1 MNNPYREEIQPGSLV
16 IGNKYNLE
24 ITRLIKDPYTSVPT
38 LYYNNMKF
46 LGHDTKNM
54 PGRRKKYI
62 LVFEDE
68 EGNNKQ
74 VLNTPENKI
83 YTTYTLKDQLKQSKD
98 LYALKVVDTAAGGI
112 DDLKK
117 EIGRYGGKK
126 KRKSRK
132 RRTRKQKGCKKKKSK
147 RSKK

>member
-1 MNNPYREEIQPGSLV
+1 MNNPYRKEIQPGFLK
-16 IGNKYNLE
+16 IGNKYDLE
-24 ITRLIKDPYTSVPT
+24 ITKRINNSVLKNP

-46 LGHDTKNM
+46 LGHVTQNM
-54 PGRRKKYI
+54 PQRRKKYI

-68 EGNNKQ
+68 QENNKE

-83 YTTYTLKDQLKQSKD
+83 YTTYTLKDQLNESKD
-98 LYALKVVDTAAGGI
+98 PYALAAVNKATGGI
-112 DDLKK
+112 EDLNR
-117 EIGRYGGKK
+117 EIGKYGGKK

-132 RRTRKQKGCKKKKSK
+132 RRTRKQKGCKKMKSK

>member
-1 MNNPYREEIQPGSLV
+1 VLRTP
-16 IGNKYNLE
+16 
-24 ITRLIKDPYTSVPT
+24 

-54 PGRRKKYI
+54 PRRRKKYI

-68 EGNNKQ
+68 QGNNKEIE
-74 VLNTPENKI
+74 NTPQNKI
-83 YTTYTLKDQLKQSKD
+83 YTTYTLKDQINKSKD
-98 LYALKVVDTAAGGI
+98 PYALKAVDTAASGI

-117 EIGRYGGKK
+117 KIGSYGGKK
-126 KRKSRK
+126 KRKSKK
-132 RRTRKQKGCKKKKSK
+132 RRTRRKQKGCKKKKSK

>member
-1 MNNPYREEIQPGSLV
+1 MNNPYREEIQPGFLV
-16 IGNKYNLE
+16 IGNKYDLE
-24 ITRLIKDPYTSVPT
+24 ITKLIKDPNVLTTP

-54 PGRRKKYI
+54 PRRKKYI

-68 EGNNKQ
+68 QGNNKEIE
-74 VLNTPENKI
+74 NTPQNKI
-83 YTTYTLKDQLKQSKD
+83 YTTYTLKDQLNKSQD
-98 LYALKVVDTAAGGI
+98 PYALKVVDTAAGGI

-117 EIGRYGGKK
+117 KIGSYGGKK
-126 KRKSRK
+126 KRK
-132 RRTRKQKGCKKKKSK
+132 RRTRRKQKGCKKKKSK